1 MRETTIKSRSARSIF
16 LDNVSIK
23 QTIFKNTFWLGTAEG
38 VSRLLRL
45 VLLIYVAKI
54 LGATEY
60 GRFTF
65 ALSFVSLFVVFHDF
79 GLPLVVTRE
88 FSAEKE
94 RETELYSVLSLKI
107 VLSGVVSLLILIGS
121 LVVTSDPVVRRTIF
135 VLALFSVVS
144 GFLTVIYAFF
154 QARQR
159 MEYQAWAVIL
169 QASVLTP
176 VGIFALWFFPSV
188 LTLSYSYLLSAV
200 VALVVVLFLFH
211 FRVLPLK
218 LFWRTAVVRK
228 FLTMAWPMALIGLSG
243 VSYTYLDS
251 VMLGYWGFITE
262 TGWYNAAYSIIHV
275 LLVPAGLLS
284 TSIYP
289 VISRFFRES
298 EGKLQDALQVQ
309 TRIMIVMAF
318 PLVVGAITLA
328 REIILYVY
336 GASFSP
342 SILAFQILVVI
353 AGFVFL
359 GSPLQN
365 LFLAVHQQKVV
376 LHINVIGAALN
387 IVLNLILIPR
397 YTLYGAAT
405 ATLIT
410 YATMFMLSVVAM
422 KFYTRVSLVAGPV
435 IKTLALAVISTG
447 LMYLVISQ
455 PAVAGLNILLSVSV
469 GAVVYLIAFSVMHRV
484 SMRWAF

>member
-1 MRETTIKSRSARSIF
+1 MSLTFKTRSVRSIF

-23 QTIFKNTFWLGTAEG
+23 QTIFKNTFWLGTAE
-38 VSRLLRL
+38 VISRLLRL

-65 ALSFVSLFVVFHDF
+65 ALSFVSLFVVVHDF

-88 FSAEKE
+88 FAGKKE
-94 RETELYSVLSLKI
+94 REPEFYSVLSLKI
-107 VLSGVVSLLILIGS
+107 VLSGLVSLLVLSGS
-121 LVVTSDPVVRRTIF
+121 FLVTSDPVVRRIIL

-159 MEYQAWAVIL
+159 MEYQAWTIIL

-176 VGIFALWFFPSV
+176 VGILALWYFPSV
-188 LTLSYSYLLSAV
+188 LALSYSYLLSAV
-200 VALVVVLFLFH
+200 VALVVVLHLFH

-218 LFWRTAVVRK
+218 LLWRTAVMRK
-228 FLTMAWPMALIGLSG
+228 FLNMAWPMALIGLSG
-243 VSYTYLDS
+243 IIYTYIDS

-284 TSIYP
+284 TSVYP
-289 VISRFFRES
+289 VVSRFFRES
-298 EGKLQDALQVQ
+298 DGKLHDALQVQ
-309 TRIMIVMAF
+309 TRIMIVVAF
-318 PLVVGAITLA
+318 PLVVGGIALA

-336 GASFSP
+336 GVDFSP

-365 LFLAVHQQKVV
+365 LFLAANQQKVV
-376 LHINVIGAALN
+376 LYVNVFGAALN
-387 IVLNLILIPR
+387 IALNLLLIPQF
-397 YTLYGAAT
+397 TLYGAAT

-410 YATMFMLSVVAM
+410 YITMFGLIVVTA
-422 KFYTRVSLVAGPV
+422 KFYVRVVLLTPQVL
-435 IKTLALAVISTG
+435 KTLASAVISTG
-447 LMYLVISQ
+447 LMFLVIRQS
-455 PAVAGLNILLSVSV
+455 AIADLNILLSVAV
-469 GAVVYLIAFSVMHRV
+469 GATVYLTAFALTHSA
-484 SMRWAF
+484 STRWIT